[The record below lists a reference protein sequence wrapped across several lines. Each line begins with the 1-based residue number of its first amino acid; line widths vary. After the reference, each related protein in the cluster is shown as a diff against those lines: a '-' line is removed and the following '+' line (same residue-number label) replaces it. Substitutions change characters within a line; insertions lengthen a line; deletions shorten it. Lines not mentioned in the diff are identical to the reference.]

1 MRCGA
6 ATGKMLTRS
15 LQSVESILSLPP
27 ASLQT
32 GLEKFARLK
41 STSIQGYLNDLAALE
56 KQAASRG
63 PEETALRADEES
75 QKAAL
80 PVSIAEYPLGVNT
93 RLYETLYDGL
103 RCACL
108 QSGSTVTDGHLGKL
122 RLRCSWLSAGDNVVF
137 DMLLSGRPHS
147 ASPLAIERHPQR
159 TSNHWQQIRLHVP
172 RYVPR
177 TSPPAHPTLQRMI
190 PLSNH

>member
-1 MRCGA
+1 M
-6 ATGKMLTRS
+6 
-15 LQSVESILSLPP
+15 QSVESILSLPP
-27 ASLQT
+27 ASLRT
-32 GLEKFARLK
+32 GLKKFARLK
-41 STSIQGYLNDLAALE
+41 STSIQVYLDDLAALE

-63 PEETALRADEES
+63 PEVTTLRADEES

-80 PVSIAEYPLGVNT
+80 IIEEYPLGVNT

-147 ASPLAIERHPQR
+147 ASPLAAERRPQR

-177 TSPPAHPTLQRMI
+177 TSPPYPPTDDSAL
-190 PLSNH
+190 

>member
-1 MRCGA
+1 MPCGTA
-6 ATGKMLTRS
+6 SGKLLTRS
-15 LQSVESILSLPP
+15 LQSVESILSLSPD
-27 ASLQT
+27 SLRA
-32 GLEKFARLK
+32 GLGKLARLK
-41 STSIQGYLNDLAALE
+41 SVVFQGYLNDLAALE

-63 PEETALRADEES
+63 PQETTLRADEGL
-75 QKAAL
+75 QKSAL
-80 PVSIAEYPLGVNT
+80 IIEEYPLGVNT
-93 RLYETLYDGL
+93 RLHETLYEGL

-108 QSGSTVTDGHLGKL
+108 QSASTVTDGHLGKL

-147 ASPLAIERHPQR
+147 ASSLAVERHTQR

-177 TSPPAHPTLQRMI
+177 TSPTYPPTDDSAL
-190 PLSNH
+190 